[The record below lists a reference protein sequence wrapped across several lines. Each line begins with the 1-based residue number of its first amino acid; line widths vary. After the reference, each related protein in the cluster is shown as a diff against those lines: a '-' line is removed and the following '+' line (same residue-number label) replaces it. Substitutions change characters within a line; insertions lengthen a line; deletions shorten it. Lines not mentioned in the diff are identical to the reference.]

1 MQTAATS
8 SSTTESLH
16 LSWSSNNESTV
27 FFVILHFSEIEDV
40 PSTDYREFDMF
51 VNGVPLYNSLVAQK
65 LVSGSAAYTTTTLN
79 KYNVS
84 LEATSRSTL
93 PPLLNALELYAIM
106 PITGIPTR
114 SGDGKFDRR
123 YSLI

>member
-1 MQTAATS
+1 
-8 SSTTESLH
+8 
-16 LSWSSNNESTV
+16 
-27 FFVILHFSEIEDV
+27 
-40 PSTDYREFDMF
+40 MF

-65 LVSGSAAYTTTTLN
+65 LLSGSAAYTTTTLN

-93 PPLLNALELYAIM
+93 PPLLNALELYTIM

-114 SGDGKFDRR
+114 SGDGKFDHR